1 MMAGMSKAIVLGLGD
16 NIDYEIRWDSSIIEG
31 MIREYG
37 ITDKELN
44 IHSEIRTERELLV
57 SILGFLKAGVGG
69 ERFVHDIA
77 INEAC
82 ALRFEKKIT
91 LGGTAVRAA
100 IVMRKLGYTSAV
112 HLVTM
117 NAHVTRLLPPDCEIL
132 CSNDKVSSYPH
143 LIVQFGPGTRV
154 HANDIHI
161 ETKRANRI
169 IYTNDE
175 DNALMRLHPELAS
188 LLTDAKVFLIC
199 GFNAMND
206 EALLLDR
213 LCFLEGVLEKTVGTL
228 FFEDAC
234 YHHPALSGVV
244 RAHLVRYIDIYS
256 LNEDELMAYVGHS
269 VNLTDAESVLAA
281 LKELHTLIPVPVLV
295 VHTRFWA
302 LAWGVE
308 AGKYEKALLGG
319 VTMAT
324 TRFRLGD
331 DFTRADYEETS
342 RLPLEEEGLIFAR
355 EIRKLAGSAVACVS
369 SYLVTEKNVTT
380 VGLGDTF
387 VGGFLPALAQ

>member
-1 MMAGMSKAIVLGLGD
+1 MSKAIVLGLGD
-16 NIDYEIRWDSSIIEG
+16 NIDYEIRWDSSVIEG

-37 ITDKELN
+37 IKSGEPSIN
-44 IHSEIRTERELLV
+44 SEIRTERDLLV
-57 SILGFLKAGVGG
+57 SILGFLKAGIGG
-69 ERFVHDIA
+69 ERFVHDIG
-77 INEAC
+77 INEAF
-82 ALRFEKKIT
+82 ARRFEKKIT

-117 NAHVTRLLPPDCEIL
+117 NEHVTRLLPADCEIL
-132 CSNDKVSSYPH
+132 CSNDKLSSYPH
-143 LIVQFGPGTRV
+143 LIVQFGPGTCVR
-154 HANDIHI
+154 ANGIHI
-161 ETKRANRI
+161 ETERANRI

-175 DNALMRLHPELAS
+175 DNALMRLHPGLGALLA
-188 LLTDAKVFLIC
+188 DAQVFLIC

-213 LCFLEGVLEKTVGTL
+213 LCFLEGVLEKTAGTV

-234 YHHPALSGVV
+234 YHHPALSAVV
-244 RAHLVRYIDIYS
+244 REHLIRYIDVYS
-256 LNEDELMAYVGHS
+256 LNEDELMAYAGHS

-281 LKELHTLIPVPVLV
+281 LKELRRLIPVPVLV

-302 LAWGVE
+302 LAWGPD
-308 AGKYEKALLGG
+308 AGKYEKALRGG

-331 DFTRADYEETS
+331 DFTPADYEETGK
-342 RLPLEEEGLIFAR
+342 LPLEEEGLIFAR
-355 EIRKLAGSAVACVS
+355 DIGKLAGSGVACVP
-369 SYLVTEKNVTT
+369 SYLVTERDVTT

-387 VGGFLPALAQ
+387 VGGFLPALT